1 MFPINWQTGRVG
13 RVVWRPNTAH
23 HASYSIIYNHI
34 GSVRVCVEVDWIM
47 TQNAED
53 NKAVNYLY
61 DINAELLPGTRN
73 DLVHSQ
79 SQEACKIFNVSR
91 ECCIEVIG

>member
-1 MFPINWQTGRVG
+1 
-13 RVVWRPNTAH
+13 
-23 HASYSIIYNHI
+23 
-34 GSVRVCVEVDWIM
+34 M